1 MPKELTSAVVAEAVL
16 AIWRHRPHQARFMGR
31 QHKGAYPSGE
41 DTGHWGSALNPA
53 MQNARISQAVA
64 LAFLASGGGFMAAQA
79 HCPHTDAIPSDTY
92 HDGSVLGRPHP
103 GSDHCHTV
111 RTPPPMPASALLA
124 MAQGSFRLPPPAPP
138 ALPDQQTTRQLGR
151 QAPSAK
157 LEQGALAKDAQP
169 TLAMALASLPMP
181 LDPGW
186 DLSTSITT
194 SGSVAVGLA
203 HLVEEESLS
212 VSFGVGTDWSHTQGV
227 AVLSLS
233 L

>member
-1 MPKELTSAVVAEAVL
+1 M
-16 AIWRHRPHQARFMGR
+16 
-31 QHKGAYPSGE
+31 
-41 DTGHWGSALNPA
+41 NPA
-53 MQNARISQAVA
+53 MQNARISQAVV
-64 LAFLASGGGFMAAQA
+64 LVFLASGGGFMAAQA
-79 HCPHTDAIPSDTY
+79 HCPHTDATTSDAY
-92 HDGSVLGRPHP
+92 HDGSVLDRPHP

-111 RTPPPMPASALLA
+111 RTPPPVPASTLLA
-124 MAQGSFRLPPPAPP
+124 RVQGSFRLPPPAPP

-203 HLVEEESLS
+203 HLVDEESLS
-212 VSFGVGTDWSHTQGV
+212 VSFGVGTDWNHTQGV

>member
-1 MPKELTSAVVAEAVL
+1 
-16 AIWRHRPHQARFMGR
+16 
-31 QHKGAYPSGE
+31 
-41 DTGHWGSALNPA
+41 
-53 MQNARISQAVA
+53 MQNARISQAVV
-64 LAFLASGGGFMAAQA
+64 LAFLASGGGSMAAQA
-79 HCPHTDAIPSDTY
+79 HCPHTDATPSDTY
-92 HDGSVLGRPHP
+92 HDGSVLGQSHP
-103 GSDHCHTV
+103 GSDHCPTV
-111 RTPPPMPASALLA
+111 GTPPPMPASTLLA
-124 MAQGSFRLPPPAPP
+124 TARGSFRLPPPPPP
-138 ALPDQQTTRQLGR
+138 ALPDQQTTRRLGR

-203 HLVEEESLS
+203 HLVDEETLS
-212 VSFGVGTDWSHTQGV
+212 VSFGVGTDWSQTQGV